1 MTSPTEARLE
11 ILADPE
17 ALSRRVAEWML
28 ELAKNKNGVFS
39 VCPRAVRLHNNS
51 MDIWPNR
58 PIAMHSPGRE
68 RIGSGA
74 TSDSYRTMTR

>member
-28 ELAKNKNGVFS
+28 DLAKNKNGVFS
-39 VCPRAVRLHNNS
+39 VCLS
-51 MDIWPNR
+51 
-58 PIAMHSPGRE
+58 G
-68 RIGSGA
+68 GSTTQQLYEHLA
-74 TSDSYRTMTR
+74 EPTYR

>member
-39 VCPRAVRLHNNS
+39 SLPL
-51 MDIWPNR
+51 
-58 PIAMHSPGRE
+58 GRFDP
-68 RIGSGA
+68 
-74 TSDSYRTMTR
+74 TTTL